1 MIHIKRNPAYVVYKM
16 AKLLDHS
23 VSCLDPLG
31 LDIFFEKYFTRFANA
46 DSSNEMEGFV
56 EQHFSRI
63 SFSDLMELDEIA
75 AMAATRD
82 VAMVASAFTRLGVRV
97 SEIPVLETILVKLA
111 DKTYEVP
118 ADTVFSYGPRNPSGR
133 RRRTFTGSN
142 EEEMFIQSF
151 SKGMNGLIV
160 ALAGLEI
167 LQEMD
172 ICDPMYVQYASETAK
187 GMESMVDAIFEVRNI
202 VTPEVFTFKLRP
214 FFDPKTICGRTYFA
228 PGGAQMPISM
238 VDLLLWGIGETD
250 KTCLSYWN
258 ENFQYL
264 PTSYRSKIESMSRG
278 KSIIQVVT
286 NKISKGIKNQLKAN
300 ASASIDGLLSIVD
313 LIIRFRAPHLGIAK
327 ANMKIRQK
335 DALGSGGYD
344 TLILRHL
351 IIKTSV
357 AKNALNNLK
366 SKLCTYK

>member
-1 MIHIKRNPAYVVYKM
+1 MVNIKRNPAYVVYKM
-16 AKLLDHS
+16 AKLLDQS

-31 LDIFFEKYFTRFANA
+31 LDIFFENHFTRLANA
-46 DSSNEMEGFV
+46 GSSNEMLDFM
-56 EQHFSRI
+56 EQYLSSI
-63 SFSDLMELDEIA
+63 SFSDLMELNEVA
-75 AMAATRD
+75 AMAAARD
-82 VAMVASAFTRLGVRV
+82 IAMLASALTRLGVRV
-97 SEIPVLETILVKLA
+97 SEIPVLETIMVKLA

-133 RRRTFTGSN
+133 RRRTFTGSS

-151 SKGMNGLIV
+151 SEGMNGLIIT
-160 ALAGLEI
+160 LAGLEI

-172 ICDPMYVQYASETAK
+172 ICDPMYSQYASEAAD
-187 GMESMVDAIFEVRNI
+187 GMEIMVDSIFAVRKI

-238 VDLLLWGIGETD
+238 IDLLLWGVGETD

-264 PTSYRSKIESMSRG
+264 PTSYRSKIESISRG
-278 KSIIQVVT
+278 KSIVQIVT
-286 NKISKGIKNQLKAN
+286 SKVSQGIKNQLKTN
-300 ASASIDGLLSIVD
+300 ALVSIDGLLGVFD
-313 LIIRFRAPHLGIAK
+313 QIIRFRAPHLGIAK

-335 DALGSGGYD
+335 DAVGSGGYD
-344 TLILRHL
+344 TSILHHL
-351 IIKTSV
+351 IAKTSV
-357 AKNALNNLK
+357 AKNALNS
-366 SKLCTYK
+366 SKLELCT